1 VKSTLTLTF
10 DHDTFA
16 LDVKG
21 EAPNHE
27 VFLAMLE
34 QAKRSFEAQLR
45 LHNAMQM
52 QQQIADQ
59 QRNQALVNKIRGS
72 A

>member
-1 VKSTLTLTF
+1 MKSTLTLTF
-10 DHDTFA
+10 EHDTFA

-27 VFLAMLE
+27 VFMAMLE
-34 QAKRSFEAQLR
+34 QAKRYFEAQIR
-45 LHNAMQM
+45 LHTAMQL
-52 QQQIADQ
+52 QQQIVDQ
-59 QRNQALVNKIRGS
+59 QRSQAIVNKIRGS